1 MTHSTLLV
9 NASLVLDHE
18 RRPLVWQT
26 WRLSPDGKYVLF
38 RADSKQQWRHSSRA
52 NYWVY
57 RLSDSTSFP
66 ITTLEYPPRTAFAS
80 WSPVGH
86 ALAFVH
92 SNDLYVIPESAM
104 GDSNPKAV
112 RVTTDGSETVFNGV
126 PDWVYEEE
134 VYSTDS
140 VLWWSP
146 DGRTLAYLRSD
157 ETEVKD
163 YRLQFYNPSGDAF
176 DVHQYTTELDMKSAS
191 RFRTRGTNCPG
202 MTLCRLK
209 TASSP
214 KLLGLTPMR
223 YW

>member
-134 VYSTDS
+134 CT
-140 VLWWSP
+140 
-146 DGRTLAYLRSD
+146 A
-157 ETEVKD
+157 
-163 YRLQFYNPSGDAF
+163 
-176 DVHQYTTELDMKSAS
+176 
-191 RFRTRGTNCPG
+191 RTRSYGGRLTGGLWRTSAATRPKSRTTDCNSIIRLGTH
-202 MTLCRLK
+202 
-209 TASSP
+209 
-214 KLLGLTPMR
+214 LTCTSTQPSLI
-223 YW
+223 